1 MRCPSRPSRCSPNRS
16 DGVIMQADPATALLT
31 LWEVGADPLA
41 LLAASSGE
49 TPETIALMPVGRRDA
64 ALVDLHAALFGT
76 AIAATI
82 SCPACEAVAE
92 VALDAADILAQPAG
106 EPEVEVSFEDWTVKA
121 RAANS
126 RDIAALEQASGD
138 ADAAAIANRA
148 RRLALALVTDCR
160 RAGQPQNPET
170 LPDAVIDALGEALA
184 AADPLATID
193 LAINCPA
200 CGGTIVAL
208 HDPAVHLARAVD
220 SGARRVVSDVALL
233 ARSFGWSE
241 AEILAMGPQRRAA
254 YLELVT

>member
-1 MRCPSRPSRCSPNRS
+1 MQYPSRPSQCSPNRS
-16 DGVIMQADPATALLT
+16 DGVIMQADPASALLT

-41 LLAASSGE
+41 LLAASTGD
-49 TPETIALMPVGRRDA
+49 TPEAIALMPVGRRDA
-64 ALVDLHAALFGT
+64 ALIDLHTAMFGT

-82 SCPACEAVAE
+82 NCPTCDAVAE
-92 VALDAADILAQPAG
+92 VALDAAEILAEPAG
-106 EPEVEVSFEDWTVKA
+106 QADVEVSLADWTVKA

-126 RDIAALEQASGD
+126 RDMASLGELSPD
-138 ADAAAIANRA
+138 DDAAAIGNRA

-160 RAGQPQNPET
+160 RAGQLQSPET

-200 CGGTIVAL
+200 CGAAIVAI
-208 HDPAVHLARAVD
+208 HDPATHLARAVD
-220 SGARRVVSDVALL
+220 SGARRVISDVALL

-241 AEILAMGPQRRAA
+241 ADILAMGPQRRAA
-254 YLELVT
+254 YLELAT